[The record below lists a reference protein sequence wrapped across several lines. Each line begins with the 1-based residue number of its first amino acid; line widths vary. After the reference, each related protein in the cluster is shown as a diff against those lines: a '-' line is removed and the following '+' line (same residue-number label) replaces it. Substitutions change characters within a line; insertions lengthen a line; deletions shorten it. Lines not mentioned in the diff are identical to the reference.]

1 MAIAEIANSSYL
13 DFTGYGVVAPGVTT
27 VTQAWDLTAGEITTP
42 DASWK
47 INVALILDRATDPA
61 ALLAA
66 DWATRQQILGSMTQD
81 EIFAMYGADQDQYN
95 EVLDYLGGSNPA
107 SRTYTVLGLSG
118 SDANGDYVSSA
129 ASRTI
134 WVELDAASFKDLF
147 GTDLY
152 LANSPTEGQFL
163 FWNGNLSLPEEAG
176 VVGLWLDTENIPPA
190 DNLAPGVSV
199 TLPDGSQSI
208 GNQLGTLG
216 QNAAQNPQVA
226 ASDYYNFPL
235 ANFSDVQTGA
245 IGLIEPGIGTALR
258 ASAEHDFQY
267 YLERYYEKM
276 GVIGTGTAYTQ
287 GASGQEYGSGAEGER
302 SLDVGMVS
310 AINPNSDIALYVGS
324 GYNGAADASTFTAY
338 QSAIW
343 QTPAGVPAG
352 WINPAVLSSSF
363 GDLQAPS
370 PDSPFYAAY
379 WQLMID
385 AVLMNKSVFTA
396 LGDGGS
402 GNELGNGLTNLEY
415 NYASPYTVLVG
426 GTSISTTQQA
436 ELDSTLTWMLQLAE
450 QSDRAVLWRL
460 VQGGLT
466 TLPQDATDANTFLEA
481 VWNEYYVDGNSRTII
496 EGGYQQNNTSS
507 GGVDTTQPTPS
518 YQLAYGLTPTA
529 ANTPFPGQGR
539 GLPDVSANAG
549 GNLYYWTP
557 DGSME
562 GLTEE
567 GGTSAATPLWA
578 SLAVQINT
586 IFADQGLPQLG
597 YMTDL
602 LYIASAIAPAAF
614 NDIQFGNNISS
625 FSQGGDYTS
634 NGEAITPTGY
644 GFEAAPG
651 YDLVS
656 GLGTPNGTVL
666 ARALLSIAHAQMSF
680 ADQPDVLIAQPV
692 DPSDPSSPTFNV
704 SGASQSLL
712 FQPIFA
718 SDTAWALELGTST
731 VSFSGL
737 QSAAYAWTNQL
748 AQQVVQADFS
758 NDLVTLFD
766 GFSQGSLYQAQVAV
780 GTSVG
785 ISIGGADAGQ
795 PQMSLTSQF
804 GFVDYVN
811 DAQDS
816 AVQVARPIAIAETAN
831 AADDQMAVVR
841 MRQSGV
847 NDSAITF
854 YKVDDFNGT
863 IGGIDPG
870 EAGYAAAVQARAYST
885 TDGDTAISGQGFGV
899 QSQAFLTNVDAG
911 DLIAMMLTSAGHTYY
926 AFAQANE
933 QVNGE
938 YVGHLWNY
946 GLNTWGWEDLYGG
959 GDQDYNDLVVQLDF
973 TSAAGSGWLI

>member
-1 MAIAEIANSSYL
+1 MAVAEIANSSYL
-13 DFTGYGVVAPGVTT
+13 DFCGYGVVSPSVTT
-27 VTQAWDLTAGEITTP
+27 VAGAWDLTSGDITTP

-61 ALLAA
+61 ALL
-66 DWATRQQILGSMTQD
+66 DSNWATRQQTLASMTQA
-81 EIFAMYGADQDQYN
+81 ELWATYGADTDQYN
-95 EVLDYLGGSNPA
+95 EVLTYLDGNNPA
-107 SRTYTVLGLSG
+107 SRTFKVLGLNG
-118 SDANGDYVSSA
+118 SDADGDYVSSA

-134 WVELDAASFKDLF
+134 WVELDATSFKDLF

-152 LANSPTEGQFL
+152 LANSASDGQFL
-163 FWNGNLSLPEEAG
+163 FWNGNLSLPTEAG
-176 VVGLWLDTENIPPA
+176 VVGLWLDTEQIPPA

-208 GNQLGTLG
+208 GNQLGNTY
-216 QNAAQNPQVA
+216 QSAAQNPQVA

-235 ANFSDVQTGA
+235 AEFPGVQTGA

-258 ASAEHDFQY
+258 STAPHDFQY
-267 YLERYYEKM
+267 YLQRYYEAM
-276 GVIGTGTAYTQ
+276 GVAGTGTAYTQ
-287 GASGQEYGSGAEGER
+287 GASGQEYGNGAEGER

-324 GYNGAADASTFTAY
+324 GYNGYADASTFTAY

-352 WINPAVLSSSF
+352 WTNPAVLSSSF

-370 PDSPFYAAY
+370 PNSPFYAAY

-385 AVLMNKSVFTA
+385 AALMNQSVFTA

-402 GNELGNGLTNLEY
+402 GNELGNGLTNVEF
-415 NYASPYTVLVG
+415 NYTSPYTVLVG
-426 GTSISTTQQA
+426 GTSISTAEQA

-466 TLPQDATDANTFLEA
+466 TLPQNATDADTFIEA
-481 VWNEYYVDGNSRTII
+481 VWNEYYVDGDSRTII

-507 GGVDTTQPTPS
+507 GGVDTTQSTPS
-518 YQLAYGLTPTA
+518 YQLDYGLTPTA
-529 ANTPFPGQGR
+529 DYTPGAGQGR

-549 GNLYYWTP
+549 GNLFYWTP

-586 IFADQGLPQLG
+586 IFEDQGLPQLG
-597 YMTDL
+597 YMNDL

-614 NDIQFGNNISS
+614 NDIQFGNNTSS

-634 NGEAITPTGY
+634 DGQAITPTGY

-666 ARALLSIAHAQMSF
+666 ARALTSIAHAQMSF
-680 ADQPDVLIAQPV
+680 ADQPDVLIAQPL
-692 DPSDPSSPTFNV
+692 DPSDPSSATQNV
-704 SGASQSLL
+704 SGATQSLL
-712 FQPIFA
+712 FQPILA
-718 SDTAWALELGTST
+718 ADTAWSLELGTST
-731 VSFSGL
+731 VSFSGF
-737 QSAAYAWTNQL
+737 QSAAYAWTNQF
-748 AQQVVQADFS
+748 AQQVVQADFAS
-758 NDLVTLFD
+758 DLVTLFD
-766 GFSQGSLYQAQVAV
+766 GFSHGALYQAQVSV

-785 ISIGGADAGQ
+785 IAIGGADAGQ
-795 PQMSLTSQF
+795 PQMALTSQF

-811 DAQDS
+811 DAEDS
-816 AVQVARPIAIAETAN
+816 AIQVARPVAIAETAN
-831 AADDQMAVVR
+831 GADDQFAIVR
-841 MRQSGV
+841 MRQSGI
-847 NDSAITF
+847 NDSSVTF
-854 YKVDDFNGT
+854 YRVDDFNGA

-870 EAGYAAAVQARAYST
+870 EAGYAAAVQARAYAT
-885 TDGDTAISGQGFGV
+885 TDGATSLSGGGFGV
-899 QSQAFLTNVDAG
+899 HSQAMLSDIDAG

-933 QVNGE
+933 VVDGQS
-938 YVGHLWNY
+938 VGHLWNY

-959 GDQDYNDLVVQLDF
+959 GDQDFNDLVVQLDF
-973 TSAAGSGWLI
+973 TSASGSGYLI